1 MSKLTEKQRNLKQIP
16 FRLHEND
23 HKAFKSKCAIDNLK
37 MQNIVE
43 ACVLAYLEGDQHIKK
58 LAVEHKSLNTVNKKK
73 ASWSGRESE
82 NLLAEIEEGGV
93 KDE

>member
-23 HKAFKSKCAIDNLK
+23 HKAFKSKCITDNLK

-43 ACVLAYLEGDQHIKK
+43 ACVLAYLNGDQHIKT
-58 LAVEHKSLNTVNKKK
+58 LAVEHKSLNTVTKRK

-82 NLLAEIEEGGV
+82 NLLSEIESIGGE
-93 KDE
+93 DE